1 MAGETLKRAANKN
14 MRPIEWF
21 LLIILSIIWGGAFF
35 FGKVAVAEL
44 PPFSIVLGR
53 VGIAAIILNVIV
65 WITGHRM
72 PRSIKIW
79 REFMVMGA
87 LNNMIPFSLI
97 FWGQIHIASG
107 LAAILNATTP
117 LWTVI
122 FAHFMTRDERL
133 NTSRLTGVVL
143 GICGV
148 IIIIGPDALIGFG
161 SNVVAQLAVIGA
173 TISYALAGIFG
184 KRFRDIPPIV
194 TATGQLTCSTLMI
207 IPMAIWVDKPW
218 LISMP
223 GFQTFGSIIALAL
236 VCTALAYII
245 YFRILATAGATN
257 ILLVTFLIPISAVL
271 LGAIILGERLELR
284 HFMGM
289 GIIVIGLAAIDGR
302 VKNIIISPWLK
313 KTTDEINEEGVTMS
327 RWRNFQWITKR

>member
-1 MAGETLKRAANKN
+1 

-44 PPFSIVLGR
+44 PPFTIVLGR
-53 VGIAAIILNVIV
+53 VGIAAIVLNAIV
-65 WITGHRM
+65 RLTGHRM
-72 PRSIKIW
+72 PRSIKTW
-79 REFMVMGA
+79 GEFMVMGA

-122 FAHFMTRDERL
+122 LAHFMTRDERL
-133 NTSRLTGVVL
+133 NTNRLTGVIL

-148 IIIIGPDALIGFG
+148 VIIIGPDALKGFG
-161 SNVVAQLAVIGA
+161 SNVLAQLAVIGA

-184 KRFRDIPPIV
+184 KRFRDIPPIA

-207 IPMAIWVDKPW
+207 LPIAIWVDKPW

-223 GFQTFGSIIALAL
+223 GSQTIGSIIALAL

-245 YFRILATAGATN
+245 YFRILASSGATN
-257 ILLVTFLIPISAVL
+257 ILLVTFLIPISALL
-271 LGAIILGERLELR
+271 LGLIILGERLDFR

-289 GIIVIGLAAIDGR
+289 GIIVIGLASIDGR
-302 VKNIIISPWLK
+302 VKSFITSPRLR
-313 KTTDEINEEGVTMS
+313 KTIGA
-327 RWRNFQWITKR
+327 RLG

>member
-1 MAGETLKRAANKN
+1 MPGETLKHTINKI

-53 VGIAAIILNVIV
+53 VGIAAIVLNVIV
-65 WITGHRM
+65 RITGYRM
-72 PRSIKIW
+72 PRSLKIW
-79 REFMVMGA
+79 RDFMVMGA

-117 LWTVI
+117 LWTVTL
-122 FAHFMTRDERL
+122 AHFMTRDERL

-143 GICGV
+143 GIFGV
-148 IIIIGPDALIGFG
+148 IIIIGPDALKGFG
-161 SNVVAQLAVIGA
+161 SNVMAQLAVIGA

-207 IPMAIWVDKPW
+207 IPIAIWVDKPW

-223 GFQTFGSIIALAL
+223 GVQTFGSIIALAL

-245 YFRILATAGATN
+245 YFRILASAGATN
-257 ILLVTFLIPISAVL
+257 ILLVTFLIPISAL
-271 LGAIILGERLELR
+271 ILGAIFLGERLELR
-284 HFMGM
+284 HFLGM

-302 VKNIIISPWLK
+302 VKNFFTSPRLK
-313 KTTDEINEEGVTMS
+313 NTTGAIQG
-327 RWRNFQWITKR
+327 

>member
-1 MAGETLKRAANKN
+1 

-53 VGIAAIILNVIV
+53 VGIAAIVLNVIV
-65 WITGHRM
+65 RITGYRM
-72 PRSIKIW
+72 PRSLKIW
-79 REFMVMGA
+79 RDFMVMGA

-117 LWTVI
+117 LWTVTL
-122 FAHFMTRDERL
+122 AHFMTRDERL

-143 GICGV
+143 GIFGV
-148 IIIIGPDALIGFG
+148 IIIIGPDALKGFG
-161 SNVVAQLAVIGA
+161 SNVMAQLAVIGA

-207 IPMAIWVDKPW
+207 IPIAIWVDKPW

-223 GFQTFGSIIALAL
+223 GVQTFGSIIALAL

-245 YFRILATAGATN
+245 YFRILASAGATN
-257 ILLVTFLIPISAVL
+257 ILLVTFLIPISAL
-271 LGAIILGERLELR
+271 ILGAIFLGERLELR
-284 HFMGM
+284 HFLGM

-302 VKNIIISPWLK
+302 VKNFFTSPRLK
-313 KTTDEINEEGVTMS
+313 NTTGAIQG
-327 RWRNFQWITKR
+327 

>member
-1 MAGETLKRAANKN
+1 MKHATNKN

-21 LLIILSIIWGGAFF
+21 LLIVLSIIWGGAFF

-53 VGIAAIILNVIV
+53 VGIAAIVLNIIV
-65 WITGHRM
+65 RITGYRM
-72 PRSIKIW
+72 PRSLTIW
-79 REFMVMGA
+79 RDFMVMGA

-117 LWTVI
+117 LWTVLL
-122 FAHFMTRDERL
+122 AHFMTRDERL

-143 GICGV
+143 GIFGV
-148 IIIIGPDALIGFG
+148 IIIIGPDALKGFG

-184 KRFRDIPPIV
+184 KRFRDTPPIV
-194 TATGQLTCSTLMI
+194 TATGQLTCSTLII
-207 IPMAIWVDKPW
+207 IPIAIWVDKPW
-218 LISMP
+218 LISIP

-245 YFRILATAGATN
+245 YFKILASAGATN
-257 ILLVTFLIPISAVL
+257 ILLVTFLIPISAL
-271 LGAIILGERLELR
+271 ILGAFILGERLELR
-284 HFMGM
+284 QFMGM

-302 VKNIIISPWLK
+302 VKNFITSPRLN
-313 KTTDEINEEGVTMS
+313 KTNGEIKEEGVTMS
-327 RWRNFQWITKR
+327 RWKNFQWITKR

>member
-1 MAGETLKRAANKN
+1 MSGETLKHTTNKI

-21 LLIILSIIWGGAFF
+21 LLIILSLIWGGAFF

-53 VGIAAIILNVIV
+53 VGIAAIVLNVIV
-65 WITGHRM
+65 RIAGYRM
-72 PRSIKIW
+72 PRSLKIW
-79 REFMVMGA
+79 RDFMVMGA

-122 FAHFMTRDERL
+122 LAHFMTRDERL

-143 GICGV
+143 GIFGV
-148 IIIIGPDALIGFG
+148 IIIIGPDALKGFG

-173 TISYALAGIFG
+173 TISYALAGVFG
-184 KRFRDIPPIV
+184 KRFSGIPPIV

-207 IPMAIWVDKPW
+207 IPIAIWVDKPW

-223 GFQTFGSIIALAL
+223 GAQTFGSIIALAL

-245 YFRILATAGATN
+245 YFRILASAGATN
-257 ILLVTFLIPISAVL
+257 ILLVTFLIPISAL
-271 LGAIILGERLELR
+271 ILGTIILGERLELR
-284 HFMGM
+284 HFLGM
-289 GIIVIGLAAIDGR
+289 GIIVVGLAAIDGR
-302 VKNIIISPWLK
+302 VKNFFTSPLK
-313 KTTDEINEEGVTMS
+313 HTTGETQG
-327 RWRNFQWITKR
+327 

>member
-1 MAGETLKRAANKN
+1 MPGETLKHTINKI

-53 VGIAAIILNVIV
+53 VGIAAIVLNVIV
-65 WITGHRM
+65 RITGYRM
-72 PRSIKIW
+72 PRSLKIW
-79 REFMVMGA
+79 RDFMVMGA

-117 LWTVI
+117 LWTVTL
-122 FAHFMTRDERL
+122 AHFMTRDERL

-143 GICGV
+143 GIFGV
-148 IIIIGPDALIGFG
+148 IIIIGPDALKGFG
-161 SNVVAQLAVIGA
+161 SNVMAQLAVIGA

-207 IPMAIWVDKPW
+207 IPIAVWVDKPW
-218 LISMP
+218 LISTP
-223 GFQTFGSIIALAL
+223 GVQTFGSIIALAL

-245 YFRILATAGATN
+245 YFRILASAGATN
-257 ILLVTFLIPISAVL
+257 ILLVTFLIPISAL
-271 LGAIILGERLELR
+271 ILGAIFLGERLELR
-284 HFMGM
+284 HFLGM

-302 VKNIIISPWLK
+302 VKNFFTSPRLK
-313 KTTDEINEEGVTMS
+313 NTTGAIQG
-327 RWRNFQWITKR
+327 

>member
-1 MAGETLKRAANKN
+1 M
-14 MRPIEWF
+14 EWF
-21 LLIILSIIWGGAFF
+21 LLIVLSIIWGGAFF

-53 VGIAAIILNVIV
+53 VGIAAIILNLIV
-65 WITGHRM
+65 RITGHRM
-72 PRSIKIW
+72 PRSLKIW

-122 FAHFMTRDERL
+122 LAHFMTRDERL

-148 IIIIGPDALIGFG
+148 IIIIGPDALKGFG

-194 TATGQLTCSTLMI
+194 TATGQLTCSTLLI
-207 IPMAIWVDKPW
+207 IPVAIWVDKPW

-223 GFQTFGSIIALAL
+223 GFLTFGSIFALAL

-245 YFRILATAGATN
+245 YFRILASAGATN
-257 ILLVTFLIPISAVL
+257 ILLVTFLIPVSALL
-271 LGAIILGERLELR
+271 LGAIILGERLEIR

-289 GIIVIGLAAIDGR
+289 VIIVFGLVAIDGR
-302 VKNIIISPWLK
+302 AKYIINFPRFQ
-313 KTTDEINEEGVTMS
+313 KTTGVLQEKVVTMS
-327 RWRNFQWITKR
+327 RWRYFQWITKR